1 MKHER
6 VGVSGKNGNGR
17 KVHAQPKETLVYEYP
32 RTGQADVNEAA
43 TPARKGARSRSW
55 LLLDGLVRRK
65 VAAVKSQSAWRHIK
79 VVDTNSRRQREHS
92 VDVIESVTKH
102 PLPEIAHAQSGKIT
116 LTGGERT
123 VLA

>member
-1 MKHER
+1 MAMDGKYTHSQRKH
-6 VGVSGKNGNGR
+6 SCKNSR
-17 KVHAQPKETLVYEYP
+17 ARDKLTSTKQ
-32 RTGQADVNEAA
+32 A
-43 TPARKGARSRSW
+43 TPAKKSGTSLSSLSR
-55 LLLDGLVRRK
+55 DGLVWRK

-79 VVDTNSRRQREHS
+79 VVDTKSRRQREHS
-92 VDVIESVTKH
+92 VDVIESVTKQ